1 MVWPVNPRKRSRKRK
16 YLRIGGLEMAPVKFF
31 VKILFAFFVFFFS
44 GSASAAQSGPDY
56 SSLEKAIREFTAS
69 KSATYGIYFQDLG
82 SGKSFGL
89 NDEEPMVAAS
99 TIKFPMSLYLYTLAA
114 EGKLDWN
121 TRVAY
126 QKMTDYE
133 GGDGILRY
141 TAREG
146 DRYSLRALNT
156 LSLVTSDNIAFRM
169 LARHVGRENF
179 ASFLRELGGRTVYP
193 GGKNITTAKDLGVYL
208 QAVLD
213 FVRRHPEE
221 GKRLL
226 DDLANS
232 IYHTGLPG
240 LLPENV
246 VVAHKEG
253 DLDEGVA
260 NDAGVVFSSRPYI
273 LVVLSAGVNNLEEGF
288 ADIARIGKMVYD
300 YQEKLAS
307 QR

>member
-1 MVWPVNPRKRSRKRK
+1 MPPAGF
-16 YLRIGGLEMAPVKFF
+16 YLAFLVIFF
-31 VKILFAFFVFFFS
+31 LLFFPGCAS
-44 GSASAAQSGPDY
+44 GAQSGPDY
-56 SSLEKAIREFTAS
+56 APLQQEIREFVDAKRAAS
-69 KSATYGIYFQDLG
+69 GVDYGIYFQDLG

-89 NDEEPMVAAS
+89 NEEKPMVAAS
-99 TIKFPMSLYLYTLAA
+99 TIKLAMALYLSTLAA

-126 QKMTDYE
+126 RKTTDYE

-146 DRYSLRALNT
+146 DTYSIRTLNT
-156 LSLVTSDNIAFRM
+156 LSLVISDNIAFRM

-179 ASFLRELGGRTVYP
+179 VRFLQELGGKTVYP
-193 GGKNITTAKDLGVYL
+193 GGKNITTARDLGVYL

-221 GKRLL
+221 GGRLL
-226 DDLANS
+226 DDLAHS
-232 IYHTGLPG
+232 IYHVGLPG
-240 LLPENV
+240 LLPEKV
-246 VVAHKEG
+246 VVPHKEG

-273 LVVLSAGVNNLEEGF
+273 LVILSEGVKDLEEGF
-288 ADIARIGKMVYD
+288 ADIARISRMVYD
-300 YQEKLAS
+300 YQEKMTFS
-307 QR
+307 R

>member
-1 MVWPVNPRKRSRKRK
+1 MVPAR
-16 YLRIGGLEMAPVKFF
+16 FF

-44 GSASAAQSGPDY
+44 GSASAAAQSGPDY
-56 SSLEKAIREFTAS
+56 SSLEKAIREFTAK
-69 KSATYGIYFQDLG
+69 KSTTYGIYFQDLG

-121 TRVAY
+121 ARVAY

-146 DRYSLRALNT
+146 ERYSLRALNT

-179 ASFLRELGGRTVYP
+179 VSFLRELGGRTVYP

-240 LLPENV
+240 LLPESV

-288 ADIARIGKMVYD
+288 ADIARISKMVYD

-307 QR
+307 RQ